1 MKKEEAVRK
10 LIHIAE
16 AEAGYLEKQSNSCL
30 DDKTANTGNGNYT
43 KYWRDIKPEYQ
54 GQPWCAAFVSWC
66 FMRAFGLEKAKK
78 LLRQW
83 PYVYCPDLGNLFDKQ
98 DTPRP
103 GDIVIFFRNGVFVHT
118 GIVEEAEGEYF
129 ETVEGNTPGASG
141 VIETFPTYFF
151 RKN

>member
-30 DDKTANTGNGNYT
+30 DDKTANAGNGNYT

-66 FMRAFGLEKAKK
+66 FMQAFGLEKTKK

-98 DTPRP
+98 DTPMP
-103 GDIVIFFRNGVFVHT
+103 GDIVIFSS
-118 GIVEEAEGEYF
+118 I
-129 ETVEGNTPGASG
+129 
-141 VIETFPTYFF
+141 FF
-151 RKN
+151 